1 MMCLDVSEN
10 MSHNKHHKKTLKN
23 NFQLHGLHLIHR
35 DFLLAAEVSDTPC
48 RNRRFACRSLP
59 GNGNTV
65 LCCRVVLNIVW
76 CVVHCNAF
84 TSPRNSGFDSSQKPH
99 AMPYALSVHTPM
111 AWPGHIIAS
120 CQVMCGVEEIEWRC
134 KKTAFQLDIIV
145 FIRGTTLNL
154 NCSDDT
160 TEVTFEQPS
169 LA

>member
-1 MMCLDVSEN
+1 
-10 MSHNKHHKKTLKN
+10 MSHIITIINHHKKRSKN
-23 NFQLHGLHLIHR
+23 LSASRLTSSDRSVAIGF
-35 DFLLAAEVSDTPC
+35 FAEVSDTPC
-48 RNRRFACRSLP
+48 RNRRFAGRSLP
-59 GNGNTV
+59 GTFPEDVCAAVIG
-65 LCCRVVLNIVW
+65 LF
-76 CVVHCNAF
+76 AF